1 MKKLVN
7 PVDGMSDD
15 ELDAQIEKVIRTMHD
30 LGVVQVRRIIRDLF
44 PDIPE
49 ERLQAST
56 GRMAKIGFSM
66 SSIESWKALRD
77 R

>member
-1 MKKLVN
+1 MKIVVK
-7 PVDGMSDD
+7 PADGISDD
-15 ELDAQIEKVIRTMHD
+15 ELDAQLANIVRTKHER
-30 LGVVQVRRIIRDLF
+30 GAAQVRRMIRERF

-56 GRMAKIGFSM
+56 GRIAKIGFSI
-66 SSIESWKALRD
+66 SSVESWKAMRD